1 MERRGREA
9 PAQPEDPMEFEESE
23 EYGYEYYAYFGGR

>member
-9 PAQPEDPMEFEESE
+9 PAQPEDPMEFEE
-23 EYGYEYYAYFGGR
+23 YGYEYYAYFGGR